1 MKRGTLTLLTLAM
14 ALALLACG
22 TPGGEGSDQA
32 LPSQAPTVEVTA
44 TPTEVS
50 LPQIE
55 GPVEGADASNA
66 QLVALG
72 EVLYQ
77 QHCASCHGAELEGQ
91 PNWRLRDENGYLP
104 APPHDETGHT
114 WHHPDEQLFEITKI
128 GTEAFVGRGYRSN
141 MIGFE
146 DQLDDSEIWAILS
159 FIKSQWPPRIQAAQP
174 QIE

>member
-1 MKRGTLTLLTLAM
+1 MKRGTITLL
-14 ALALLACG
+14 ALAFALILMGCG
-22 TPGGEGSDQA
+22 PPGGGESGQA
-32 LPSQAPTVEVTA
+32 LSSATPTVELTA

-55 GPVEGADASNA
+55 GPVDGADASNP

-72 EVLYQ
+72 EILYQ
-77 QHCASCHGAELEGQ
+77 QQCASCHGAELEGQ
-91 PNWRLRDENGYLP
+91 PNWKIRDENGFLP

-141 MIGFE
+141 MIGFG
-146 DQLDDSEIWAILS
+146 DQLDDSEIWAVLAY
-159 FIKSQWPPRIQAAQP
+159 IKSRWPARIQNAQP
-174 QIE
+174 K

>member
-22 TPGGEGSDQA
+22 TPGGDGSDQA
-32 LPSQAPTVEVTA
+32 LPSQATVEVTA

-77 QHCASCHGAELEGQ
+77 QYCASCHGAELEGQ